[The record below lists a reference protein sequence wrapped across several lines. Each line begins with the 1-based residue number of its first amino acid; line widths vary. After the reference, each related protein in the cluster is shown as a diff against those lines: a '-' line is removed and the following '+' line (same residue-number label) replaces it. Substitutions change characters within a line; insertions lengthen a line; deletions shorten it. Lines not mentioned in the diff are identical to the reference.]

1 MPPFKRLRLLKAGQS
16 DRAMNI
22 YYTAKDMEDL
32 AAKGVT
38 QLEIGPRVFLTD
50 FAYETAEQLDIK
62 LIKVG
67 DKTQQA
73 SPSPRQSDASSA
85 SQRSASPGRYN
96 KPSGCQHGSP
106 SLPAARSGAVSQST
120 PVQSSEG
127 GASVNRLVDIM
138 GKIMKRGD

>member
-1 MPPFKRLRLLKAGQS
+1 
-16 DRAMNI
+16 MNI

-67 DKTQQA
+67 DQAQQA
-73 SPSPRQSDASSA
+73 SPSPRQSAAPSA
-85 SQRSASPGRYN
+85 PQRSASPGRYN
-96 KPSGCQHGSP
+96 KPSGCQHS
-106 SLPAARSGAVSQST
+106 SLSQPAARSEAVSQSY
-120 PVQSSEG
+120 VAQGREG
-127 GASVNRLVDIM
+127 GGSVNRLVDIM